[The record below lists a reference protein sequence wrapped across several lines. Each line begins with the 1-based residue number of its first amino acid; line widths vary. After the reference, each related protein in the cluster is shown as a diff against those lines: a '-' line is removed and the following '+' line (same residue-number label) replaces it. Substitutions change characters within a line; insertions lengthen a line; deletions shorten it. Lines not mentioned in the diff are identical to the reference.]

1 MHVDIEGGWGGSS
14 RSLFELVSRLPR
26 NEFEP
31 LVAHRQP
38 GPLTARYAA
47 IGIRTVEVPE
57 IGSYVPRQR
66 GAIRNLVLKTPQLM
80 RTGAAA
86 RRMASI
92 AREQGIDLVHLN
104 HDGLFLLAAA
114 LKRQIGLP
122 LIVHCRAAGL
132 ADNLLGR
139 WLAGNLARHAQHIFF
154 ISPNEETRYRLCQR
168 GAGPPSE
175 VMWNIAS
182 VLPERLPLS
191 EPPEAVFLGNID
203 HSKGVDRLF
212 DLAEALDLA
221 GAPPLRIA
229 IYGKARNSSTYAR
242 DILRRCENVASGR
255 IEFRGYTDSPE
266 SVLRGAFAL
275 LRPSRGNDPWGR
287 DVIEAACS
295 GVPVLATGEFDGVVQ
310 PGRTG
315 YLFPQFEPAA
325 MARALIDLL
334 QDGAMW
340 QSMSV
345 AAQAL
350 AVERFGGSRQIE
362 QFRKAARQAVPARL
376 AGAKSN
382 SGQIGHA

>member
-1 MHVDIEGGWGGSS
+1 MHIDIEGGWGGSS

-26 NEFEP
+26 KEFEP

-38 GPLTARYAA
+38 GPLIGRYAA
-47 IGIRTVEVPE
+47 IGVRTVQVPE
-57 IGSYVPRQR
+57 IGSYVPRQH
-66 GAIRNLVLKTPQLM
+66 GALRNLLLKIPQLA

-86 RRMASI
+86 RRIASI
-92 AREQGIDLVHLN
+92 AREQHIDLVHIN

-114 LKRQIGLP
+114 LKREIGLP
-122 LIVHCRAAGL
+122 MIMHCRAAGL
-132 ADNLLGR
+132 ADNVFGR

-154 ISPNEETRYRLCQR
+154 ISPNEETRYRLCQQQ
-168 GAGPPSE
+168 AGPPSE

-182 VLPERLPLS
+182 ALPGRLPLS
-191 EPPEAVFLGNID
+191 DPPEAVFLGNID

-212 DLAEALDLA
+212 DVADALDSM

-242 DILRRCENVASGR
+242 AILRRCSEAPNGR

-266 SVLRGAFAL
+266 SVLTRAFAL

-315 YLFPQFEPAA
+315 YLFPQFDPTA
-325 MARALIDLL
+325 MARVLIDLL
-334 QDGAMW
+334 RNGTKW

-345 AAQAL
+345 AAQAF
-350 AVERFGGSRQIE
+350 AAERFGGSRQVE
-362 QFRKAARQAVPARL
+362 QFRKAAHQVASSSYCQGEVKFGP
-376 AGAKSN
+376 N
-382 SGQIGHA
+382 